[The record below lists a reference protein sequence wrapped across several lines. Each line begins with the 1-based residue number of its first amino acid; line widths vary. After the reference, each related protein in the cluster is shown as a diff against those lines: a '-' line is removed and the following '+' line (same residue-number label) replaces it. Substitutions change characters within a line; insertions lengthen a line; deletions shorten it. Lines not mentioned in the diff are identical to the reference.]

1 MQKSQKTKTN
11 GEMILAMFP
20 SAFKDNFIVSDANM
34 ADYIMIHL
42 GDYEMRVSYD
52 WWYLPYR
59 EDANNDSR
67 RDYKRTH

>member
-1 MQKSQKTKTN
+1 MEKSQKTKTN

-20 SAFKDNFIVSDANM
+20 YAVKSNFIESDASMN
-34 ADYIMIHL
+34 DYLTIYL

-59 EDANNDSR
+59 EDKNNDSR
-67 RDYKRTH
+67 GD